1 MAPLSFDEGRRVVR
15 RRQAFPWSD
24 QASAI
29 DVQSVSREYRVPSGT
44 VRALHEVS
52 LEVRRGELIALM
64 GPSGS
69 GKTTLLNLIG
79 GLDRPT
85 SGSIR
90 VLGYELR
97 GMRERSLTGFRA
109 RVVGVAFQDPH
120 LLPGL
125 TALENVVAAQLPWRR
140 RRQLIPEATDM
151 LVAVGLKDRLDFPPS
166 SLSGGE
172 RQRVG
177 IARALMGGRPL
188 LLADEPTGDLDAD
201 TTEEILELLGRL
213 RSSLDLTMVVATHN
227 PAVARTADRVIR
239 LSGGTLRPEG
249 PVAVDLTSRSDP

>member
-1 MAPLSFDEGRRVVR
+1 VIPT
-15 RRQAFPWSD
+15 RQAFRRSNQP
-24 QASAI
+24 SAI

-44 VRALHEVS
+44 VRALHDVS

-97 GMRERSLTGFRA
+97 GMPERALTGFRA
-109 RVVGVAFQDPH
+109 RVVGVVFQDPH

-125 TALENVVAAQLPWRR
+125 TSLENVVAAQLPWRR
-140 RRQLIPEATDM
+140 RRELIPEATEM

-188 LLADEPTGDLDAD
+188 LLADEPTGDLDVGTAK
-201 TTEEILELLGRL
+201 EILELLGRL
-213 RSSLDLTMVVATHN
+213 RSGLDLTMMMATHA
-227 PAVARTADRVIR
+227 PSVARTADRVIR
-239 LSGGTLRPEG
+239 LSGGTLRTEG
-249 PVAVDLTSRSDP
+249 QAVDPPSRSGP

>member
-1 MAPLSFDEGRRVVR
+1 
-15 RRQAFPWSD
+15 
-24 QASAI
+24 
-29 DVQSVSREYRVPSGT
+29 
-44 VRALHEVS
+44 
-52 LEVRRGELIALM
+52 M

-90 VLGYELR
+90 VLGHELQ
-97 GMRERSLTGFRA
+97 GLRERSLTRFRA
-109 RVVGVAFQDPH
+109 RVVGVVFQDPH

-125 TALENVVAAQLPWRR
+125 TALENVVSAQLPWRR
-140 RRQLIPEATDM
+140 RRQLVPEGTEM
-151 LVAVGLKDRLDFPPS
+151 LVAVGLKDRLNFPPS
-166 SLSGGE
+166 RLSGGE

-188 LLADEPTGDLDAD
+188 LLADEPTGDLDID
-201 TTEEILELLGRL
+201 TAEEILELLGSL
-213 RSSLDLTMVVATHN
+213 RSRLGLTVMVATHD

-239 LSGGTLRPEG
+239 LSGGALRPEE
-249 PVAVDLTSRSDP
+249 PVAVDLAKRTRR

>member
-1 MAPLSFDEGRRVVR
+1 MRRK
-15 RRQAFPWSD
+15 QASTLSD
-24 QASAI
+24 QSSAI

-90 VLGYELR
+90 VLGYELQ
-97 GMRERSLTGFRA
+97 GMREHSLTGFRA
-109 RVVGVAFQDPH
+109 RVVGVVFQDPH

-125 TALENVVAAQLPWRR
+125 TSLENVVSAQLPWRR
-140 RRQLIPEATDM
+140 RRQLTPEATDM

-166 SLSGGE
+166 RLSGGE

-188 LLADEPTGDLDAD
+188 LLADEPTGDLDID
-201 TTEEILELLGRL
+201 TAEEILELLGRL
-213 RSSLDLTMVVATHN
+213 RSALGLTMVVATHA

-239 LSGGTLRPEG
+239 LSGGTLRTDG
-249 PVAVDLTSRSDP
+249 LVSADPALRNEP